1 MGKFRIEVDK
11 VAKQDFDKIYRSGDR
26 STIKKLETIIL
37 ELASHPY
44 TGVGHPEALKH
55 HLSRYWSRRIIKKD
69 RLIYQVI
76 EEPEKWVAIISTLG
90 HY

>member
-26 STIKKLETIIL
+26 STIKTLETIIL

-44 TGVGHPEALKH
+44 TGVGQPEPLKYD
-55 HLSRYWSRRIIKKD
+55 LSGYWSRRINKKD
-69 RLIYQVI
+69 RLISQVI
-76 EEPEKWVAIISTLG
+76 
-90 HY
+90 

>member
-11 VAKQDFDKIYRSGDR
+11 VAKNDFDKIYRSGDR

-37 ELASHPY
+37 ELETHPY
-44 TGVGHPEALKH
+44 SGIGHPEAPKY
-55 HLSRYWSRRIIKKD
+55 HLSRYWSRRVNKKD

-76 EEPEKWVAIISTLG
+76 EDPEKWVVIISALG